1 MTRKRNAAANEQRQ
15 YFCEALMEVLR
26 CHPDGISSADAG
38 KAIGITK
45 GLASTLLTHL
55 SRQRK
60 IGQRFARGPQGNWLA
75 YWMPDPSKERPIN
88 PTTRRAPGLIA
99 PNFTPYEDFDAS
111 HEQWVQSISSRKP
124 MFNPCGRI

>member
-1 MTRKRNAAANEQRQ
+1 
-15 YFCEALMEVLR
+15 MEVLR

-38 KAIGITK
+38 KAIGVTK

-75 YWMPDPSKERPIN
+75 YWMPDPGKERPIN
-88 PTTRRAPGLIA
+88 PTTRRSSELIA
-99 PNFTPYEDFDAS
+99 PNFTPYENFDTA
-111 HEQWVQSISSRKP
+111 HEQWIRSISLRKP
-124 MFNPCGRI
+124 KFNPFGRI